1 MSYCSH
7 LTVADLLALAA
18 YSIVDMHP
26 QEVASAAAVSEMQGS
41 NYGEEGLRT

>member
-18 YSIVDMHP
+18 YSIVDLHP
-26 QEVASAAAVSEMQGS
+26 QEVASAAAVSEMHEIS
-41 NYGEEGLRT
+41 PHLEMA